1 MMKRLPVCVLF
12 ILFLFLFLF
21 GCNPKPQ
28 EEVEEVVED
37 DIVTIENAEKLADV
51 ETFFQTRDFL
61 LEGLE
66 RMYRYYGNDFPAEE
80 QERIAVYEDFER
92 ISYVDFMD
100 LMAEHGI
107 DTLPSY
113 KKAEDI
119 DRILKEGKP
128 VYANFTLINAERWN
142 VLFYG
147 YSEEDFAY
155 YNLKSGEKKTIGKK
169 RIEALGE
176 FDTIIPYRVGE
187 LTEAEKEKS
196 YLYVR
201 QRLADAYWKDDSIT
215 MRKYLDIAEINDW
228 LDGLNYGYFFIYHY
242 LFHDPQPE
250 RAAKYV
256 EAELKRWRDPTTLEA
271 ALKYYILTNDELEIK
286 RTIRDIQLLPLHR
299 RETLQFIIDNG
310 ADYGYPEKA
319 AEAAE
324 ILKKKKQ

>member
-1 MMKRLPVCVLF
+1 MKRLTAC
-12 ILFLFLFLF
+12 ILFLLLLS

-28 EEVEEVVED
+28 EEVEEVLED
-37 DIVTIENAEKLADV
+37 DIVTIKNMEKLVEV
-51 ETFFQTRDFL
+51 ETFFKTRDFQ

-80 QERIAVYEDFER
+80 QERIAIYEDFER

-128 VYANFTLINAERWN
+128 VYANFSLINGERWD

-155 YNLKSGEKKTIGKK
+155 YNLVSGVKKTIEKK

-176 FDTIIPYRVGE
+176 FDTVIPYKVGE
-187 LTEAEKEKS
+187 LTAAEKEKS

-201 QRLADAYWKDDSIT
+201 QRLTDAYWKDDPIK
-215 MRKYLDIAEINDW
+215 MRKYLDIAEQNKW
-228 LDGLNYGYFFIYHY
+228 LDGLNYGYYFIYHY

-256 EAELKRWRDPTTLEA
+256 EAELNRWREPATLEA

-286 RTIRDIQLLPLHR
+286 RMIRDIQIMPWHR

-319 AEAAE
+319 TEATE

>member
-1 MMKRLPVCVLF
+1 MMKRLTACLLVIV
-12 ILFLFLFLF
+12 FLG

-28 EEVEEVVED
+28 EEVEEIVED
-37 DIVTIENAEKLADV
+37 NIVTIENAEQLTEAD
-51 ETFFQTRDFL
+51 TFFKTGDL

-66 RMYRYYGNDFPAEE
+66 RIYRYYGNDFPVEE
-80 QERIAVYEDFER
+80 QEKVEVYEDFGR
-92 ISYVDFMD
+92 ISYVDFMNI
-100 LMAEHGI
+100 MVEKGI

-113 KKAEDI
+113 KKVEDI

-128 VYANFTLINAERWN
+128 VYANFMLINAENWH

-155 YNLKSGEKKTIGKK
+155 YNLKTGETKTIGKK

-176 FDTIIPYRVGE
+176 IDTIIPYKVGE
-187 LTEAEKEKS
+187 LADDEKEQS

-201 QRLADAYWKDDSIT
+201 QRLADARWKDDPT
-215 MRKYLDIAEINDW
+215 EMRKYLDIAEQNNW
-228 LDGLNYGYFFIYHY
+228 LDGSDIGYYFSYHY

-256 EAELKRWRDPTTLEA
+256 EAELKRWRELNTLEV

-286 RTIRDIQLLPLHR
+286 RTIRDIQLLPLLH
-299 RETLQFIIDNG
+299 RETLQFIIDHG
-310 ADYGYPEKA
+310 AEYGYPEKA
-319 AEAAE
+319 VEATE
-324 ILKKKKQ
+324 VMKKKKQ

>member
-1 MMKRLPVCVLF
+1 MMKQLTAC
-12 ILFLFLFLF
+12 ILFMLLLG

-37 DIVTIENAEKLADV
+37 DIVTIENAEKLTGA
-51 ETFFQTRDFL
+51 ETFFETGDL

-66 RMYRYYGNDFPAEE
+66 RIYRYYGNDFPAEE
-80 QERIAVYEDFER
+80 QERIEVYEDFGR
-92 ISYVDFMD
+92 ISYVD
-100 LMAEHGI
+100 LMNLMVEKGI
-107 DTLPSY
+107 DTLPSN
-113 KKAEDI
+113 KNAEDI

-128 VYANFTLINAERWN
+128 VYAEFKLINAEDWY

-169 RIEALGE
+169 RIEAHGN
-176 FDTIIPYRVGE
+176 FDTIIPYKVGE
-187 LTEAEKEKS
+187 LVEAEKENS
-196 YLYVR
+196 LYVR
-201 QRLADAYWKDDSIT
+201 QRLTDAYWKDDPIT
-215 MRKYLDIAEINDW
+215 MRRYLDIAEQNDW
-228 LDGLNYGYFFIYHY
+228 LDGLNYGYYFIYHY

-256 EAELKRWRDPTTLEA
+256 EAELKRWREPATLEA
-271 ALKYYILTNDELEIK
+271 ALKYYTLTNDELEIK
-286 RTIRDIQLLPLHR
+286 RTIRDLQILQFHR

-310 ADYGYPEKA
+310 ANYGYPEKA

-324 ILKKKKQ
+324 MLKKKTQ